1 MALGNTRRMD
11 DMADSESLYAPI
23 IARSLK
29 DEFIERFEALI
40 LSGKFT
46 PGERVP
52 SERELGQLFGVSRP
66 VVHEGLRALE
76 ARGLVSIESRKGVRV
91 NDYRREGSIEMLLS
105 ILNYSGGKLSPGL
118 FDGVL
123 EMRLLFEAETARLSA
138 VRRSE
143 EQLAAIYEVLKRERG
158 ANAPSADAVTLLDY
172 DFHLAVALASG
183 NEIYP
188 LLLNSFKRI
197 YKNILRLFY
206 SDPSVVPTVFGYHEK
221 LAAAIAARDEEEA
234 RACMLRILS
243 YGEENLRR
251 IMLR

>member
-1 MALGNTRRMD
+1 MRETDGIY
-11 DMADSESLYAPI
+11 SPI

-40 LSGKFT
+40 LSGKYA

-76 ARGLVSIESRKGVRV
+76 TRGLVRIESRKGVRI

-118 FDGVL
+118 FNGVL
-123 EMRLLFEAETARLSA
+123 EMRLLFEAETARLA
-138 VRRSE
+138 AARRSA
-143 EQLAAIYEVLKRERG
+143 EQLAVIYEVLAQERTLES
-158 ANAPSADAVTLLDY
+158 PDAETVTLLDY

-206 SDPSVVPTVFGYHEK
+206 SDPSVVATVFGYHEK
-221 LAAAIAARDEEEA
+221 LAAAIEARDEA
-234 RACMLRILS
+234 GSQACMLLILR

-251 IMLR
+251 IMLH